1 MHRLQGGQRNSDED
15 ICDNGR
21 GLWMI
26 KIRLEGP
33 AKTQEFFFPRLD
45 IGLEV
50 LGRRPGWGK
59 NQATLHS
66 RVPGYPEYSWIH
78 SEAAA
83 LKRAHMNTKSQES
96 FSVINIRINRFGE
109 LRCSKPCQCCEFYLR
124 LFGCKEVYYTTLSGF
139 ERMKL

>member
-1 MHRLQGGQRNSDED
+1 MKKSILYDCLMQANDYKNRHVNQFKHFTFIVQRN
-15 ICDNGR
+15 
-21 GLWMI
+21 
-26 KIRLEGP
+26 KI
-33 AKTQEFFFPRLD
+33 
-45 IGLEV
+45 I
-50 LGRRPGWGK
+50 GWGK